1 LDEYGKLARTTPLV
15 PLAGGEGAH
24 NVLQAVPM
32 MRLGA
37 VEFIQRDTGRI
48 GGITA
53 AKQVADQAATLGMTY
68 VNRTFAFGL
77 ALASSLVPF
86 AGIED
91 HVIRAYPVEAKS
103 LAREIAGSPFPLDAD
118 GLIGLDDQPGLGVQ
132 VDVPALQKYVV
143 QTEIRMHEK

>member
-1 LDEYGKLARTTPLV
+1 MDEYGKLARTTPLV
-15 PLAGGEGAH
+15 PLGGGEGAY
-24 NVLQAVPM
+24 NVLQAVQM

-37 VEFIQRDTGRI
+37 DRFIEMDTGRI

-68 VNRTFAFGL
+68 LNRTLTSGR
-77 ALASSLVPF
+77 ALASSLVSF

-91 HVIRAYPVEAKS
+91 HVVCEYRVEAKS
-103 LAREIAGSPFPLDAD
+103 LAREIAGSSFPLDAD

-132 VDVPALQKYVV
+132 VDVPALHECVV